1 MKKSGERQQ
10 PTFSSNQ
17 TPAPRLARRRW
28 LLPGGLALALA
39 LVLGISA
46 ALVTSSSASQAQAAR
61 PTVSQQP
68 TFAPITP
75 GQCGGQ
81 VTVTAV
87 RNRTITVTGSNGNTI
102 TVHTTA
108 TTYYTQYGHAA
119 SVNAIRVGSTIYV
132 AGNCTNQGRVI
143 TATSIDIIS

>member
-1 MKKSGERQQ
+1 MKHAGEQS
-10 PTFSSNQ
+10 TFSLGQ
-17 TPAPRLARRRW
+17 KPARRWLGRRW
-28 LLPGGLALALA
+28 LLPGGLALALM
-39 LVLGISA
+39 LMLGIGA
-46 ALVTSSSASQAQAAR
+46 ALTGISGAGQAQAAR
-61 PTVSQQP
+61 SSVSQRP
-68 TFAPITP
+68 TWAPMTP

-132 AGNCTNQGRVI
+132 AGSCTNQGRVI
-143 TATSIDIIS
+143 TATSIDIVS